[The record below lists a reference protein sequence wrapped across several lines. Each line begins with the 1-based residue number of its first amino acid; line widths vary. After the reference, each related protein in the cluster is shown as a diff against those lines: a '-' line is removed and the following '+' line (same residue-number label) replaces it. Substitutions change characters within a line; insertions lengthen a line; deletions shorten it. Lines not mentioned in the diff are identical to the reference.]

1 MYDEQTFCLILHLT
15 FRLPPLSPVLSDLWR
30 KCPNLSAAMDLGEG
44 SRQLNPTNFWQ
55 ESLGFWWWESVSLKC
70 LIIAWVL
77 QQDQQVEMLICWF
90 RAKIR
95 TKAAKGVSINPE
107 IKGNLDQKAI
117 SVFVDPQSA
126 LVKYIL
132 ILF

>member
-1 MYDEQTFCLILHLT
+1 M
-15 FRLPPLSPVLSDLWR
+15 
-30 KCPNLSAAMDLGEG
+30 
-44 SRQLNPTNFWQ
+44 
-55 ESLGFWWWESVSLKC
+55 ESVSLKC
-70 LIIAWVL
+70 LIVAWVL

-90 RAKIR
+90 RAKIC